1 MHTRTRRRLV
11 QAFDRRLQRG
21 LPHKG
26 QRPGHHLVKHDAE
39 RVDIRGGR
47 DRTALNLLGGH
58 VSRRT
63 RYLVLRRQRH
73 RQAGALIL
81 RAPPRQTEIR
91 DDGAH
96 LFFFASRLHE
106 HDVVALEVPVH
117 DPNAVRGR
125 QAGGHL
131 TNDRQDLRRGEPSV
145 PPELVGQRLAVQ
157 QLHRENHDLAGRSVT
172 RSRVSMPEDIVDT
185 TDVRV
190 RHLSRQVHLALE
202 QQDRTLVSGDVRQDG
217 LERDPLAQ
225 FKILRLVEL
234 AHAAFRKVADDA
246 EAERDDVASSKHRGP
261 RRPSLNHSGAGRV
274 VIGPAE
280 RRGRWNG
287 LELAVKQALDPE
299 MRIDARD
306 HLLRLDGL
314 RDEIHRAG
322 FESPHFVLRV
332 VERGQEDHRRVPG
345 FGIVLETAARLVAVD
360 ARHDDIEQD
369 DQRLRAA
376 RNLQR
381 LFAIAGHEEAVAR
394 APERLAQDVQVRGIV
409 IDQED
414 PAGLIRGDWCE
425 LMVHR
430 PNLRRPDRGQTAPGG
445 SARG

>member
-1 MHTRTRRRLV
+1 MHQRQRRPHNARPPLPTMGRNCLLDAPSFERRHDFTRTGEAFLRATCETPQNRRFPKRIHVRDMDTRTRRRLV
-11 QAFDRRLQRG
+11 QAFDRHLQRG

-73 RQAGALIL
+73 RQVGALIL

-96 LFFFASRLHE
+96 LFFRASRLHE

-145 PPELVGQRLAVQ
+145 PPELVGKRLAVQ
-157 QLHRENHDLAGRSVT
+157 QLHREHHDLAGRPVT
-172 RSRVSMPEDIVDT
+172 RSRVSVPEDIVDT

-202 QQDRTLVSGDVRQDG
+202 QQDRTLVSRDVRQDG

-225 FKILRLVEL
+225 FEILRLVEL

-261 RRPSLNHSGAGRV
+261 RCPSLNHS
-274 VIGPAE
+274 E
-280 RRGRWNG
+280 RRSR
-287 LELAVKQALDPE
+287 
-299 MRIDARD
+299 R
-306 HLLRLDGL
+306 
-314 RDEIHRAG
+314 HRAG
-322 FESPHFVLRV
+322 PS
-332 VERGQEDHRRVPG
+332 GAAG
-345 FGIVLETAARLVAVD
+345 GTAWSWR
-360 ARHDDIEQD
+360 
-369 DQRLRAA
+369 
-376 RNLQR
+376 
-381 LFAIAGHEEAVAR
+381 
-394 APERLAQDVQVRGIV
+394 
-409 IDQED
+409 
-414 PAGLIRGDWCE
+414 
-425 LMVHR
+425 
-430 PNLRRPDRGQTAPGG
+430 
-445 SARG
+445 